1 VSGKHNA
8 SRKTLAGEKTMTNEI
23 NLEKL
28 ADALGYEEIKWD
40 SENDCYSGFGS
51 SDAMDRS
58 RDDAGG
64 LYVAADD
71 DELEKIAKR
80 ELGE

>member
-1 VSGKHNA
+1 MS
-8 SRKTLAGEKTMTNEI
+8 NEI
-23 NLEKL
+23 NMDKL
-28 ADALGYEEIKWD
+28 ADALGYDEIKWD
-40 SENDCYSGFGS
+40 SENDCYSGYGS
-51 SDAMDRS
+51 SDPMDRS

-71 DELEKIAKR
+71 DELGQIAKR